1 MPLTVSDV
9 WSIVTD
15 AIHDVPDMQI
25 SHLCGAIFVIVVI
38 SLAMSGKLRYY
49 YYINI
54 LRYYINILRIYCKKL
69 LLRTNEI
76 ILLMTDNQISG
87 LNVSF

>member
-9 WSIVTD
+9 WSIVID

-38 SLAMSGKLRYY
+38 SLAMSGKLS
-49 YYINI
+49 
-54 LRYYINILRIYCKKL
+54 CKL
-69 LLRTNEI
+69 CT
-76 ILLMTDNQISG
+76 SS
-87 LNVSF
+87 VSF